1 MIQSHKDTE
10 VRSNCTEPIL
20 LDRIDAIRFFL
31 CCGFAGVLFFSVW
44 LCLGGLG
51 LTNPR
56 PLDTINPNSDP
67 IASLVR
73 LPGIGLSR
81 AIAIVEYRQSH
92 SQNGPAFQTPDDLD
106 AVPGIGEK
114 SIEKMR
120 NWLSISNNERLPEK
134 E

>member
-31 CCGFAGVLFFSVW
+31 SCGFAGVLFFSVW

-51 LTNPR
+51 LSNPC